1 MLAQASHDE
10 ASLQLPTRRA
20 LQGHSYPVT
29 WPTTLPSVR
38 FPTILFDLDGT
49 IIDSIELIMES
60 YRHTMRCHR
69 GECPPDEVF
78 LAGIGTPLRVQFAEF
93 AKDAAELAAMIA
105 TYRDWNLSNHDRMVV
120 AYPGAVEAIRKLK
133 AEGSR
138 LGLVTSKNL
147 GGVQKGLALV
157 GLEDVFESFVTAD
170 RLEESKPDPRPVLTA
185 LADLGASQHSALFV
199 GDSPH
204 DIAAGRR
211 AGVQTAACL
220 WGPFSRDRLAEE
232 RPDFWLNSFA
242 DLLALCNGSAPAAT
256 SAAF

>member
-1 MLAQASHDE
+1 
-10 ASLQLPTRRA
+10 
-20 LQGHSYPVT
+20 
-29 WPTTLPSVR
+29 VR

-60 YRHTMRCHR
+60 YRHTMRRHR
-69 GECPPDEVF
+69 GACPPDEVF
-78 LAGIGTPLRVQFAEF
+78 LAGIGTPLRVQFAQF
-93 AKDAAELAAMIA
+93 TSDDGELAAMIT
-105 TYRDWNLSNHDRMVV
+105 TYREWNLSNHDRMVV
-120 AYPGAVEAIRKLK
+120 AYPGAVDALRKLK
-133 AEGSR
+133 AGGSR

-147 GGVQKGLALV
+147 GGVRKGLALV

-185 LADLGASQHSALFV
+185 LEDLDASTESALFV

-211 AGVQTAACL
+211 AGVKTAACL
-220 WGPFSRDRLAEE
+220 WGPFGRERLAEE
-232 RPDFWLNSFA
+232 RPDFWLSSFA
-242 DLLALCNGSAPAAT
+242 DLIALCNRPAPAAA